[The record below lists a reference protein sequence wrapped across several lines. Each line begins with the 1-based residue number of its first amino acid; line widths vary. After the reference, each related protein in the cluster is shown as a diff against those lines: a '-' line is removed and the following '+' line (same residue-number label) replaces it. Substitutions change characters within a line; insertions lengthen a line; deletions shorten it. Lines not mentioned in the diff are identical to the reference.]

1 VSVIKFF
8 AYLFSAQGPLLRT
21 SPHMTPVILVVVV
34 VVFITPGR
42 TDLIRPM
49 AMLNCSRIPA
59 FHLIYIKESPT
70 AVPNI
75 SALAP
80 LA

>member
-1 VSVIKFF
+1 MFGEETAPNPIAKYWLQV
-8 AYLFSAQGPLLRT
+8 
-21 SPHMTPVILVVVV
+21 VVVV

-42 TDLIRPM
+42 TDLIGPM
-49 AMLNCSRIPA
+49 ATLNCSRIPA
-59 FHLIYIKESPT
+59 FHPIYTKESPT